1 MPPKI
6 DPTGSEIDPHRGG
19 GLPIRDNK
27 RSNASPFQLGIIKE
41 AIPPP

>member
-19 GLPIRDNK
+19 
-27 RSNASPFQLGIIKE
+27 AFQLGIIKE
-41 AIPPP
+41 AMPPPSN